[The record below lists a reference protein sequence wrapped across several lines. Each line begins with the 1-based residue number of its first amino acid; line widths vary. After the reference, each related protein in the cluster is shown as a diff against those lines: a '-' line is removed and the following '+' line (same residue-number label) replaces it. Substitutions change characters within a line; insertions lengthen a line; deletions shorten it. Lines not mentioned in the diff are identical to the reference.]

1 MDKLAGYGSD
11 DDYDD
16 SPKDKKGES
25 TSTAGYDYYA
35 RNSGQHNKQ
44 LPTKQVDVNYE
55 EVQMDLSEDSNN
67 SDSSSKSRDTPS
79 RRQDR
84 SSSKS
89 SRSSDHRKD
98 NGRDEDRYSSRDSPK
113 YYSKSKRDDEDD
125 RYRRRDD
132 RRDDRDRYGSRN
144 RDNRDKYRDDRSRNY
159 RTKRSSSRE
168 RRSRSPRK
176 PDFRGSPRKPD
187 FRGKRSSSRERE
199 MKATYQRRF
208 DRGPP
213 KPEQEKIEINKPVE
227 PPPMKQE
234 PDKDRFYMPGIT
246 GRFKDQIE
254 RRKLLESLASYNFRW
269 QKKDP
274 ERKECPATSTTAG
287 KVWQAT
293 TFAQD
298 SDGKVASKFKRLMG
312 IKESTEGPKGTM
324 DTLKKQEEMF
334 SSMEQQYEVARTAT
348 HTMRGVGLGF
358 GSFQR

>member
-16 SPKDKKGES
+16 SPKHKKGES
-25 TSTAGYDYYA
+25 TSTAGYDYYP
-35 RNSGQHNKQ
+35 RNTGQQNKQ
-44 LPTKQVDVNYE
+44 QLATRQVDVNYE

-67 SDSSSKSRDTPS
+67 SDSSSKSRDTPG

-113 YYSKSKRDDEDD
+113 YYTKSKRDEEED

-144 RDNRDKYRDDRSRNY
+144 RDDKYNRDKYRDDRSRSY
-159 RTKRSSSRE
+159 RTKRSTSRE
-168 RRSRSPRK
+168 RRSR
-176 PDFRGSPRKPD
+176 SPRKPD

-199 MKATYQRRF
+199 TKPTYQRRF
-208 DRGPP
+208 DRSAP

-254 RRKLLESLASYNFRW
+254 RRKLLW
-269 QKKDP
+269 QKKDT

-287 KVWQAT
+287 KVWQTT

-298 SDGKVASKFKRLMG
+298 TDGKVASKFKRLMG